1 MIQRYTCVPT
11 FEYDVLIVTNGT
23 PAQVEASLC
32 DINSQ
37 TDNELPLTANVT
49 YLDTFADLVEY
60 LNSHNSGH
68 NFSGKVLFMFF
79 NGLAYIQDVLLD
91 LIDHYHQVE
100 FRNKVPGGRLSNA
113 YFYFDSSIL
122 ILSRFSPNEDSH
134 EFNTIVTIANDI
146 LKKISFMVGRIRGV
160 FIDDLPLAGEKGYP
174 LHCLMRNFPHVE
186 RIELSSHSLVFMP
199 DLIV

>member
-23 PAQVEASLC
+23 PAQVEASLD
-32 DINSQ
+32 DINAQ
-37 TDNELPLTANVT
+37 TNNELPLTANVT
-49 YLDTFADLVEY
+49 YLDTFPQLVEY
-60 LNSHNSGH
+60 LNKHNGGV

-100 FRNKVPGGRLSNA
+100 FGRKASGERLSNA

-122 ILSRFSPNEDSH
+122 MLSRFSPIEDSH

-160 FIDDLPLAGEKGYP
+160 FIDDLPLAGEKVYP

-186 RIELSSHSLVFMP
+186 RIELSSHSLVLMP